1 MNKFKTAEK
10 SIYSCEMYQRKYTGI
25 HYEHK
30 VFNQYD
36 EYVAYGIKEFDS
48 ELCDR
53 AVLPNTNGGAK
64 KGNGKTKNAILTLL
78 ELC

>member
-1 MNKFKTAEK
+1 
-10 SIYSCEMYQRKYTGI
+10 MYQRKYTGI

-36 EYVAYGIKEFDS
+36 ECVAYGIKEFDS

-53 AVLPNTNGGAK
+53 AVITKHKWGAK